1 MAARLPKPHQLKLFF
16 SNKNTYAQV
25 CLGMR
30 KAWGSRLQLCGC
42 APGASAAQVGGAAR
56 TFSTQTEGRCAPCVH
71 AAGVA
76 NKRQPC
82 GCSGVYSR
90 EGAVRGE
97 QERQASG
104 SQVSPL
110 AAHRGAGRGLC
121 WVGLLGVRFAV
132 TGALPRCCCWGWQFG
147 PAPSPAVLRNE
158 PPARPAARCGRIGE
172 AVAQRAQ
179 QAGVGAVQW
188 QRKRGQRYHGK
199 VAALIEA
206 LKAQGV
212 KLQ

>member
-1 MAARLPKPHQLKLFF
+1 MHR
-16 SNKNTYAQV
+16 SV
-25 CLGMR
+25 CERRGC
-30 KAWGSRLQLCGC
+30 SRLHLCEC

-90 EGAVRGE
+90 EGAVRRE

-110 AAHRGAGRGLC
+110 AAHGGAGSGLC
-121 WVGLLGVRFAV
+121 WVDLPVVCFAV
-132 TGALPRCCCWGWQFG
+132 TGALPRCCCSGGQFG

-158 PPARPAARCGRIGE
+158 PPACPLPTARCGRIGE
-172 AVAQRAQ
+172 AVAQRAR
-179 QAGVGAVQW
+179 QAGVDAVQW